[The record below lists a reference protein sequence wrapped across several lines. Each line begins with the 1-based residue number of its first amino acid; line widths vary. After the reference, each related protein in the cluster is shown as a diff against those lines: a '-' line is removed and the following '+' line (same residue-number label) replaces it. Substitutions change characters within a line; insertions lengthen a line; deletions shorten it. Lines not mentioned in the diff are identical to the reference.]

1 MGQPLSS
8 RINSRSQSF
17 VANREA
23 YTERI
28 AQLHALR
35 AQARAGGPEKLRA
48 KHLARNKVLP
58 RDRIELL
65 LDPGSPFLELG
76 ELMGA
81 GRYEGVPPGAGII
94 TGVGLVSGRPCM
106 VIANDATV
114 KGGTYFGLTCK
125 KHVRAQAFAWQH
137 RLPCITLVDS
147 GGAFLPDMANIFPD
161 DGQFGSIFHN
171 QVGMSGDGI
180 PQIAVVMGPC
190 TAGGAYIPALCDE
203 VVIVRGQGYMYLGG
217 PELTFAATGETVDNE
232 TLGGA
237 AMHCGTSGVTDHIA
251 EDDRHALLITRQ
263 IVRELGQIPASRR
276 RQEAPRPPRFDPAE
290 IYGIVSRDPKF
301 PTDTREILA
310 RLIDDSELQEF
321 KPLYGETLITGF
333 ARIHGYEIGILAN
346 NGVLFP
352 ESAMKGTH
360 FINLC
365 CQRDIPLL
373 FVSDVTGFMVG
384 KDVEQVG
391 IAKPGAKMITAM
403 SSARVPKY
411 TLNIGASYGAGYLAM
426 CGRPFKPTAMF
437 AWPNG
442 RSAIMGPD
450 QAAMVLALVREANLK
465 AEGKTWTA
473 EEQEAFKAPTRKIYE
488 DFQGAHNFAS
498 HGWIDGVIDPLETRA
513 TLALLLELAARTP
526 RQDTQFG
533 VFRF

>member
-1 MGQPLSS
+1 LWT
-8 RINSRSQSF
+8 RR
-17 VANREA
+17 
-23 YTERI
+23 
-28 AQLHALR
+28 R
-35 AQARAGGPEKLRA
+35 AARAGGPEKMRA

-65 LDPGSPFLELG
+65 LDAGSPFLELG
-76 ELMGA
+76 ELA
-81 GRYEGVPPGAGII
+81 GGDKYEGVPPGASII

-114 KGGTYFGLTCK
+114 KGGTYYGMTCK
-125 KHVRAQAFAWQH
+125 KHVRAQMFAWQH

-171 QVGMSGDGI
+171 QIGMSADGI

-217 PELTFAATGETVDNE
+217 PELTFAATGEQIDNE

-251 EDDRHALLITRQ
+251 ENDRHALLITRQ
-263 IVRELGQIPASRR
+263 IVRELGQAPASRR
-276 RQEAPRPPRFDPAE
+276 RPEASRAPLHDPAE
-290 IYGIVSRDPKF
+290 IYGIVSSDPRI
-301 PTDTREILA
+301 PTDNREILA
-310 RLIDDSELQEF
+310 RLIDGSELQEF
-321 KPLYGETLITGF
+321 KPLYGDTLITGF
-333 ARIHGYEIGILAN
+333 ARIHGYEVGILCN

-360 FINLC
+360 FISLC
-365 CQRDIPLL
+365 CQRDVPLL
-373 FVSDVTGFMVG
+373 FMSDVTGFMVG
-384 KDVEQVG
+384 KHAEQAG
-391 IAKPGAKMITAM
+391 IAKHGAKMITAM
-403 SSARVPKY
+403 SSAKVPKY
-411 TLNIGASYGAGYLAM
+411 TLNIGAAYGAGYLAM

-437 AWPNG
+437 AWPSG
-442 RSAIMGPD
+442 RSAIMGPE
-450 QAAMVLALVREANLK
+450 QAAMVMALVREQNLK
-465 AEGKTWTA
+465 AEGRLWS
-473 EEQEAFKAPTRKIYE
+473 EQEKESFKAPVRKIYE
-488 DFQGAHNFAS
+488 DFQGAYNFAAN
-498 HGWIDGVIDPLETRA
+498 GWIDGVIDPLETRA
-513 TLALLLELAARTP
+513 TLALLLELAARAP
-526 RQDTQFG
+526 ARQTDFG